1 MFKFSG
7 IPIWCTRC
15 NAYIYSTATK
25 LLQSFSDFVIKIQQQ
40 QQVWFVER
48 NNVICICVLVLG
60 PNTETRLWNIES
72 SNFSEIT
79 LRVVGGRSSHR
90 FYFPIFWEI
99 SWGIGL
105 FQCLSFSNERAP
117 IIEKERLCIWG
128 AFLTNWWH
136 GKQCGLELEHTS
148 LHRLGYFVWYTPKHH
163 LPY

>member
-7 IPIWCTRC
+7 ILIWCTRC
-15 NAYIYSTATK
+15 KVYIYSTATK

-40 QQVWFVER
+40 QQVWFFER

-79 LRVVGGRSSHR
+79 LRVVGVRSSHR

-105 FQCLSFSNERAP
+105 FQCLSFSNER
-117 IIEKERLCIWG
+117 ERTRPFKSRAVHMRSLFDKLVPWQAIWFG
-128 AFLTNWWH
+128 AWAHKFA
-136 GKQCGLELEHTS
+136 
-148 LHRLGYFVWYTPKHH
+148 
-163 LPY
+163 